1 MIKRFFLSV
10 VSASILLSVSCKK
23 DDDTPTLK
31 PPRDVTEV
39 ATENDASIVKYL
51 KSHFYNY
58 EAFQNPSSDFDYN
71 VIIDTLAGA
80 NANKTALFNQVTTLT
95 LHVTDAQGKKVAH
108 KMYYL
113 PVQEGNGQKATV
125 ADSVFVAYKGFL
137 LNGTVFDQNQNLSRN
152 NWMDLIGN
160 ILNPRVSGGSIIG
173 FREGVAQM
181 KASADAPT
189 VNDDGTFNVPNTYGI
204 GLIFVPSGLAYFS
217 QPSGRIPAYAPIAFE
232 IKLIK
237 TKQADHDKDG
247 IPSIKEIEHESF
259 GGIKFTDC
267 DQNQI
272 PDYLD
277 PKKCK

>member
-71 VIIDTLAGA
+71 VIIDTLAGT
-80 NANKTALFNQVTTLT
+80 NANKTALFDQVTTLT

-137 LNGTVFDQNQNLSRN
+137 LNGTVFDQNQNLSRS

-160 ILNPRVSGGSIIG
+160 ILNQRVSGGSIIG

-204 GLIFVPSGLAYFS
+204 GLIFLPSGLAYFS

-247 IPSIKEIEHESF
+247 IPSIKEIEYESF